1 MKGQDFDQMFRDE
14 VYHFIDCVANGTD
27 CIAPAEDGVELM
39 RILDAV
45 YESARTGHEVTL

>member
-1 MKGQDFDQMFRDE
+1 MFQVELD
-14 VYHFIDCVANGTD
+14 HFIDCVANGTE

-45 YESARTGHEVTL
+45 YESARTGHEVIL